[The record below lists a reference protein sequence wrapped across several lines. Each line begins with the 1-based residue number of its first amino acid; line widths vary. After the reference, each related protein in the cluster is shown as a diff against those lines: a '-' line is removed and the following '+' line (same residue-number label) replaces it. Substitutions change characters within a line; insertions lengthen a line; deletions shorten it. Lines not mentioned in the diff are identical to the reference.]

1 MRAHVHY
8 IILSYRLTVRQ
19 RAGQALL
26 IAWQRRNKRHKAV
39 GMPNKYQDAWT
50 ATMPPVPGAKQRKK
64 IPFSLLSIRDITHP
78 EGAGHL
84 LVFDAATFKRRRSQG
99 STDGSRSRKPVKS
112 IFFPSVFISHSFL
125 SYSEHRDKPDA
136 HNMTEWET
144 DEIHIT
150 CFLHY
155 TAVSATIT
163 ELDCPN
169 VLLLRLSRVSDLH
182 LLPPTGF
189 ANPFFSLLSKKAQF
203 RTQCNET
210 VPSETLSLHCW
221 W

>member
-99 STDGSRSRKPVKS
+99 GTDGSRSRKPVKS

-163 ELDCPN
+163 KLDCPN
-169 VLLLRLSRVSDLH
+169 VLLLWLSRVSDLH